1 MLYQVYYDFSFI
13 SLFIISIF
21 LSFLSSF
28 IPIMLYSFV
37 CTVCLAI
44 IQSIFLLLNYNILI
58 NFHSFI
64 HLSVETCLVKFIL
77 SLLMLRSLII
87 DSSLICIHY
96 TCISYSF
103 LPPTLAFFLFI
114 SLLFVNLSVKT
125 LFYYSPRRKHQ

>member
-1 MLYQVYYDFSFI
+1 MYYDFSFI